1 MSPPPVPEDLLA
13 RCTFPP
19 AGSEV
24 TCGVSG
30 GADSTALLVL
40 AVACGCRATAVHVDH
55 GLRPGSASEAD
66 RVAAVARSLGA
77 GFESRTATVELGPN
91 LEERARLARAAA
103 LPTDVLLGHTAD
115 DQAQTVL
122 WHLIRGAG
130 SHGLGAISP
139 ARRPILGL
147 RRSETHALCE
157 ALGLDVVVD
166 PSNDDPSITRNRIR
180 AELVPLLCAIAGR
193 DVVPI
198 LCRVASHQREIAGLL
213 DDLAAGIDADDARA
227 LAEAPAAVSATIVR
241 SAWRRHTGDRHG
253 PDAAAIGRVLDVA
266 AGRARATDVV
276 GGWRVE
282 RHAGKLTWVRTVG

>member
-1 MSPPPVPEDLLA
+1 MSSPPVPDELLA

-19 AGSEV
+19 AGSRV

-40 AVACGCRATAVHVDH
+40 ALASGCRATAIHVDH
-55 GLRPGSASEAD
+55 GLRPDSAGEAD
-66 RVAAVARSLGA
+66 RVKAVAHSLGA
-77 GFESRTATVELGPN
+77 DFESRTATVEPGPN
-91 LEERARLARAAA
+91 LEERARLARADA
-103 LPTDVLLGHTAD
+103 LPDDVLLGHTAD

-130 SHGLGAISP
+130 SHGLAAIS
-139 ARRPILGL
+139 ADRRPILGL
-147 RRSETHALCE
+147 RRSETHELCE
-157 ALGLDVVVD
+157 RLGLDVVVD

-180 AELVPLLCAIAGR
+180 AELVPLLCDVAGR

-213 DDLAAGIDADDARA
+213 DDLAAAIDGDDARA
-227 LAEAPAAVSATIVR
+227 LADAPAPVAATIVR
-241 SAWRRHTGDRHG
+241 GAWRRHTGDGHG

-266 AGRARATDVV
+266 AGRTHATDVV